1 MNIQKG
7 IDYEKFIKSNLLT
20 EHAKNGQ
27 VWLWDEIPEFELR
40 KAGMLGDWNEHRLT
54 KKDNKINGLPDLGT
68 DILLKIKINE
78 NDFKYIL
85 IQCKNYAAKNY
96 VTIQCLAGF
105 YAMCIEYEKDGIV
118 YYTSKLSSN
127 LKSLIQNKNVKF
139 IKKVFDDNQE
149 NNGMSPDNIK
159 LIDRPYYYQ
168 TDAYQN
174 LKNIDRTIL
183 NLPCG
188 MGKTLTS
195 IMLSR
200 DYENIVIISPLIAYA
215 KQNLER
221 YMDELSSDGYK
232 SIFVCSEGT
241 RDEVE
246 IIENLNKNNKNIL
259 SFTYDSVDILIKI
272 ISKLKNYI
280 VILDEF
286 HNLSKNDIV
295 KNDNGDNTPLNKLL
309 YSNSKILF
317 MSATPKF
324 FQFEDSELVNQDVFG
339 NNMYSFPMGKAIE
352 NKHICDYE
360 VYLPDLRTPQKID
373 EISEEVSIKDFDF
386 DLTIKAKFL
395 LRGMMESGSR
405 KCIVYLRNQQEAN
418 DFNIIINKL
427 TEYFIIELNS
437 NVIISDTT
445 HLQRQNIIDNFNNF
459 NGYSIICSVQI
470 LNECIDIPKCDSIF
484 MSYRTESKIL
494 IIQRMCRANRLD
506 KENPNKISKIFL
518 WSDEYN
524 DIGFFISQLKEFDE
538 TFIENKVLIINT
550 NGNQGQIL
558 ERNKI
563 ENKQIYQNL
572 DNIIISVRRFGY
584 SIDSWKN
591 MLQEIKNYLK
601 ENNKPLAKSNNIVEK
616 KYGKWWEC
624 QVYDYKVKRYIMKL
638 PEIRKIW
645 EEFVNENNELFKN
658 PRNIWTNHLTNLENF
673 IIKNNR
679 LPTQGITD
687 KNVENIND
695 TESVNDNDNDEEYN
709 ENTPNLGFKLAKW
722 IVRNNEQLLDN
733 SKAMSN
739 SDNFND
745 WINFKNKY
753 SHLFNAK
760 QNEWQDILNNLSEF
774 IKKNKRLPVEN
785 VAKKEEYNLKIWYKT
800 QLKQLEKTKFSNDS
814 TKIQLFQ
821 QFLKDNNNILNTGD
835 SNLELWIVKYNE
847 FVEYIEKKKSLP
859 KERVKIDNNMTDGP
873 EKDELLRLKSLGI
886 WKSNNIQ
893 YAKINFSTVIPDINP
908 SKLTETEKEK
918 FKVRLAK
925 FNEEKDKMDKVLS
938 KVFDKLNAK
947 EKKEYLKMKER
958 FDEQKKR
965 FEEERYEAS
974 EKNRL
979 WNEIKNKYPIL
990 FK

>member
-7 IDYEKFIKSNLLT
+7 IEYEKFIKTDLLT
-20 EHAKNGQ
+20 EYAKNGQ

-68 DILLKIKINE
+68 DILLKIKIND

-85 IQCKNYAAKNY
+85 IQCKNYAQKNY
-96 VTIQCLAGF
+96 VTIECLAGF
-105 YAMCIEYEKDGIV
+105 YAMCVEYEKDGIV
-118 YYTSKLSSN
+118 YYTSKLSPN
-127 LKSLIQNKNVKF
+127 LKSLIQNKNIKY
-139 IKKVFDDNQE
+139 IKKVFDNVQE
-149 NNGMSPDNIK
+149 NNNTENIK
-159 LIDRPYYYQ
+159 LIDTPYYYQ
-168 TDAYQN
+168 IEAYEK
-174 LKNIDRTIL
+174 LKNIDRAIL

-195 IMLSR
+195 IMISKN
-200 DYENIVIISPLIAYA
+200 YENIVIISPLIAYA

-221 YMDELSSDGYK
+221 YMNELSSNEYK
-232 SIFVCSEGT
+232 SILVCSEGT
-241 RDEVE
+241 RDENE
-246 IIENLNKNNKNIL
+246 IIKNLIKNKKNIL
-259 SFTYDSVDILIKI
+259 SFTYDSVDVLIKI
-272 ISKLKNYI
+272 INKLNNYI

-295 KNDNGDNTPLNKLL
+295 KNDNGDNTSLNKLL

-339 NNMYSFPMGKAIE
+339 NNIYSFPMGNAIE

-360 VYLPDLRTPQKID
+360 IYLPDLRKQHTID
-373 EISEEVSIKDFDF
+373 EVSTEISVKEFNF

-395 LRGMMESGSR
+395 LRGMMETGSR

-418 DFNIIINKL
+418 DFNIILNKL

-437 NVIISDTT
+437 NIIISDTN
-445 HLQRQNIIDNFNNF
+445 HIQRKNIIDNFNNF

-484 MSYRTESKIL
+484 MSYKTESKIL

-506 KENPNKISKIFL
+506 KKNPNKISKIFL

-550 NGNQGQIL
+550 NGNEGQIL

-572 DNIIISVRRFGY
+572 DNIIISVRRLGF
-584 SIDSWKN
+584 SVDSWKKT
-591 MLQEIKNYLK
+591 LEEIKNFLK
-601 ENNKPLAKSNNIVEK
+601 DNNKPLAKSNDIIEK

-645 EEFVNENNELFKN
+645 EDFVNENNELFKN
-658 PRNIWTNHLTNLENF
+658 PRNIWLNHLNNLENF
-673 IIKNNR
+673 IQKNNR
-679 LPTQGITD
+679 LPTQGAID
-687 KNVENIND
+687 KNNTSNIENIETNID
-695 TESVNDNDNDEEYN
+695 DNEEELN
-709 ENTPNLGFKLAKW
+709 ENTPNIGFRLAKW

-739 SDNFND
+739 PENVKD
-745 WINFKNKY
+745 WDEFKSKY
-753 SHLFNAK
+753 SHLFNVK
-760 QNEWQDILNNLSEF
+760 NNEWQDILNKLSEF
-774 IKKNKRLPVEN
+774 IKINKRLPVEN
-785 VAKKEEYNLKIWYKT
+785 KNKKEEYDLRIWYKT

-821 QFLKDNNNILNTGD
+821 NFLKEHDNILNVINK
-835 SNLELWIVKYNE
+835 SNFELWIEKYNE
-847 FVEYIEKKKSLP
+847 FVQYIDNNKSLP
-859 KERVKIDNNMTDGP
+859 KEKVNIKDMKDGS
-873 EKDELLRLKSLGI
+873 EKDELLKSKSLAI
-886 WKSNNIQ
+886 WKSNNVQ
-893 YAKINFSTVIPDINP
+893 WAKINFSTVIPDIDS

-918 FKVRLAK
+918 HLKRLEK
-925 FNEEKDKMDKVLS
+925 FNEEKEKMDKILS
-938 KVFDKLNAK
+938 KSIDKLNAK
-947 EKKEYLKMKER
+947 DKKEYLKMKEKL
-958 FDEQKKR
+958 DEQNKR

-979 WNEIKNKYPIL
+979 WNEIKNKYQIL